1 MIACGCPRDRMC
13 DRCVADSFA
22 QLRGVA
28 ACRGEVW
35 AMSVAE
41 RCRRSQPWPASDRA
55 TAIAQRKIAD
65 LTSDSRLAELLGREL
80 VRWAA
85 RWWNAPQQL
94 V

>member
-1 MIACGCPRDRMC
+1 MC

-35 AMSVAE
+35 AMSVAA
-41 RCRRSQPWPASDRA
+41 RCGRRQPWLASERA

-65 LTSDSRLAELLGREL
+65 LTSDARLADLLGREL
-80 VRWAA
+80 ARWAA
-85 RWWNAPQQL
+85 RWWNASQQPA
-94 V
+94 

>member
-1 MIACGCPRDRMC
+1 MC

-35 AMSVAE
+35 AMSVAA
-41 RCRRSQPWPASDRA
+41 RCGRSQPWPATDRA

-65 LTSDSRLAELLGREL
+65 LTSDTRLAEMLVREL
-80 VRWAA
+80 LRWAS
-85 RWWNAPQQL
+85 RWWTTEPQRA
-94 V
+94 